1 MSRKHKKNNKKI
13 VQSYTM
19 ILQFGISMIV
29 PIGICVA
36 LGVYIGNK
44 LDRSWLVIPAFF
56 LGALAGGTSVY
67 RMAKTIFE
75 DKK

>member
-1 MSRKHKKNNKKI
+1 MSKKHKKDNQKI
-13 VQSYTM
+13 LQSYTM

-44 LDRSWLVIPAFF
+44 LNISWIVIPAFF
-56 LGALAGGTSVY
+56 IGAIAGGTSVY

>member
-1 MSRKHKKNNKKI
+1 MSRKHKKDSQKI

-36 LGVYIGNK
+36 AGIYIGNK
-44 LDRSWLVIPAFF
+44 LDMSWIVIPAFF
-56 LGALAGGTSVY
+56 LGALAGATSVY

>member
-1 MSRKHKKNNKKI
+1 MSRKHKKDNQKI

-29 PIGICVA
+29 PIALCVA
-36 LGVYIGNK
+36 LGIYIGNK
-44 LDRSWLVIPAFF
+44 LEMSWIVIPAFF
-56 LGALAGGTSVY
+56 IGALAGGTSVY